1 MIVVDCEPEFAGE
14 KMAKKLRALGIS
26 VQYCTIS
33 GLSYMMDE
41 TDLIFLGAQSL
52 LANGSARVSPQVY
65 SNLDLKLKLVSTPN
79 LKVEVAKGAGI
90 VALVAEEDQKPVL
103 VCCETF
109 KFNDRSAINALD
121 NHNELGES
129 KVDFDLR

>member
-1 MIVVDCEPEFAGE
+1 MDQLGCRLKFLKFRFEKTETSFA
-14 KMAKKLRALGIS
+14 
-26 VQYCTIS
+26 
-33 GLSYMMDE
+33 
-41 TDLIFLGAQSL
+41 
-52 LANGSARVSPQVY
+52 
-65 SNLDLKLKLVSTPN
+65 PN